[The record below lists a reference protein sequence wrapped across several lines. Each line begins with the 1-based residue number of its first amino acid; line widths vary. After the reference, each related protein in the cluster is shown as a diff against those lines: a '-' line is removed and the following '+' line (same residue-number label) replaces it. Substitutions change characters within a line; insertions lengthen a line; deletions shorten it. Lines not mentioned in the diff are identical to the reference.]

1 MFYDVQPEKQ
11 KEKYRQYLKIVGS
24 LSNLYSDNTIP
35 YLYYRA
41 AENIFCMAFEAI
53 NHSRADIS
61 VDASKDKVGLGLKTF
76 LHNNGRTFQKVA
88 EFNAL
93 RQSLDGLSV
102 EKIIETIANAR
113 NARIN
118 ASEEI
123 YGLEKSIYHCVTRAS
138 RKNFLYEVP
147 LETINL
153 KTITGIT
160 ADRHI
165 IKFNDGKNNYN
176 FNISK
181 STLYKQFFMTEK
193 LDEIDIDIIENP
205 LEMLAQ
211 LLYSEEKQSEKNLHK
226 IIFSEFEKKESLYLP
241 LYAPSSKEYEP
252 APKSGLNQWNAQGRS
267 RDPNEVYIPVPAWIH
282 NEFPSFFPE
291 TIHET
296 FELIL
301 PNGKTLSAKMC
312 QQGLKGLMSNPNK
325 ELGKWILRDI
335 LKVPEGVLVT
345 RQMLDLIDIDSVY
358 IEKLEDSKYKID
370 FAKTGSY
377 EFFKAKY
384 IGDS

>member
-1 MFYDVQPEKQ
+1 MFYDLQNKKMQ
-11 KEKYRQYLKIVGS
+11 EKYKQYLKIVGS
-24 LSNLYSDNTIP
+24 LSNLYSDSSTP

-41 AENIFCMAFEAI
+41 AENIFCMAFEAT

-61 VDASKDKVGLGLKTF
+61 VDASKDKIGLGLKTF
-76 LHNNGRTFQKVA
+76 LHNNGKTFQKVA

-93 RQSLDGLSV
+93 RQSLDGLSTDG
-102 EKIIETIANAR
+102 IIETIVNAR

-123 YGLEKSIYHCVTRAS
+123 YGLEQSIYHCVTRAS
-138 RKNFLYEVP
+138 GKNYIYEVP

-153 KTITGIT
+153 NTITGIT

-165 IKFNDGKNNYN
+165 IKFTDGKNNYN

-181 STLYKQFFMTEK
+181 STLYKQFLMTEK

-205 LEMLAQ
+205 LEMLAE
-211 LLYSEEKQSEKNLHK
+211 LLYPAEKQAEKNLHK
-226 IIFSEFEKKESLYLP
+226 MIYLESEKKEAVYLP
-241 LYAPSSKEYEP
+241 LYAPSSKDYEP
-252 APKSGLNQWNAQGRS
+252 AHKSGLNQWNAQGRP
-267 RDPNEVYIPVPAWIH
+267 RDPDEVYIPVPAWIH
-282 NEFPSFFPE
+282 NEFPDFFPT

-296 FELIL
+296 FDLNL

-335 LKVPEGVLVT
+335 LKVPEGVLIT
-345 RQMLDLIDIDSVY
+345 RQMLDIIDIDSVY
-358 IEKLEDSKYKID
+358 IEKIADLKYKID
-370 FAKTGSY
+370 FAKTGAY
-377 EFFKAKY
+377 EVFKNKF
-384 IGDS
+384 IG